1 MHDYTV
7 CDKCGMLVDVGTAIK
22 DRSTALEDGTDKITE
37 HPRYITIEDDDGFV
51 QHFCM
56 KCARDHIDAW
66 LDGDHYGESITISME
81 TGIVLKSVFDR
92 LETERVTY
100 ENKKK
105 EEEQQYAK
113 FLAVLRM
120 VHILLSKQ
128 RKRCLTDHLLAIR
141 RKGGPETMSDEQYR
155 SVSNSLKPY
164 GTQLREKRLVELRL
178 QELHTQMLA

>member
-113 FLAVLRM
+113 FLSSIEDGTHPIIQAEEEMLNRPFVN
-120 VHILLSKQ
+120 HP
-128 RKRCLTDHLLAIR
+128 
-141 RKGGPETMSDEQYR
+141 PEGRAGDN
-155 SVSNSLKPY
+155 V
-164 GTQLREKRLVELRL
+164 G
-178 QELHTQMLA
+178 